1 MLISAGGTSPPSS
14 ATVAE
19 LGKCWLADLERR
31 GKGPNTVRGY
41 RSKHGPPPPG
51 ASSGLVRLLELP
63 EPPT

>member
-1 MLISAGGTSPPSS
+1 M
-14 ATVAE
+14 AE